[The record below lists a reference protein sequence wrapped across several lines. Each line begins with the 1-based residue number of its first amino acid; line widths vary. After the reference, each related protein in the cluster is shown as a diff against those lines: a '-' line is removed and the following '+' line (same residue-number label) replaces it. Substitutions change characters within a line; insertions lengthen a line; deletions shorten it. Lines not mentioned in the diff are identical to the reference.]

1 MVRLSSNCLGQR
13 AQSFVFFST
22 TFTSLPI
29 LLPDVELEDKKPLI
43 VSGMKIMLNEPNLRV
58 RSVFGQVVITMA
70 HHHYLGLEGGS
81 SHVEFVVRQCAINPE
96 DKVNMNIVLP

>member
-1 MVRLSSNCLGQR
+1 M
-13 AQSFVFFST
+13 
-22 TFTSLPI
+22 
-29 LLPDVELEDKKPLI
+29 LLIFLTDVELEDKKPLI

-81 SHVEFVVRQCAINPE
+81 SLVEFVVRQCAINPE
-96 DKVNMNIVLP
+96 DKVNKNVVFI